1 MDKMTHAEQIK
12 ALSKISK
19 AIASE
24 HYLEDI
30 LKLIVAVT
38 AQVMGSNICSLML
51 IDEKKH
57 ELLIRATQSMSED
70 YNKKPPL
77 KIGEGI
83 AGMLAQAYGSQTIPF
98 KFTQQSKSQLGWDL
112 IALIETGRF
121 KDYACTTPKFS
132 VVSNAVV
139 PNAII
144 GRGQVSIDDRQPPD
158 AARLQAIFLQQAK
171 FCQMEILPGPGKIL
185 RWSVPEGGRDPAT
198 GELVHDDLLLSAA
211 LCCVIDSEAF
221 GSAESTVIKPSDPI
235 TQALAEK
242 IF

>member
-1 MDKMTHAEQIK
+1 MDKMPHAEQIK

-83 AGMLAQAYGSQTIPF
+83 AGKAVKENKPIVVKDITKEKEYKYQDIAKKEGLRSLLCVPLSVKGKVIGVINCYTPQPHDFTETEIDVLTSIANQA
-98 KFTQQSKSQLGWDL
+98 
-112 IALIETGRF
+112 AVAIENTELMVKTRVIQEELETRKRIERAKGILM
-121 KDYACTTPKFS
+121 KDQGMTEEAAYQKIQKYAMDTRKTMRE
-132 VVSNAVV
+132 VAE
-139 PNAII
+139 AII
-144 GRGQVSIDDRQPPD
+144 L
-158 AARLQAIFLQQAK
+158 AADMKRPK
-171 FCQMEILPGPGKIL
+171 
-185 RWSVPEGGRDPAT
+185 
-198 GELVHDDLLLSAA
+198 
-211 LCCVIDSEAF
+211 
-221 GSAESTVIKPSDPI
+221 
-235 TQALAEK
+235 
-242 IF
+242 